1 MRWVRWVQVTAG
13 CALAVMAIAG
23 CSMASASSSSGAPS
37 IAVASAYVSVPSH
50 GTSVG
55 YLDIRNNGGPT
66 DLLSVSVSV
75 GGKVAFRAPV
85 HTGTQPLAM
94 HTVGEIPIPANTMT
108 QLVPNNFHLLITDA
122 GPMTAGKD
130 ITLTL
135 TFAGT
140 SKVTILALVTNPE
153 TGGSSYFLN

>member
-1 MRWVRWVQVTAG
+1 MRWVKVTVG
-13 CALAVMAIAG
+13 SLLAVLTVAG
-23 CSMASASSSSGAPS
+23 CSVASASSASSSPS
-37 IAVASAYVSVPSH
+37 IAVASAYVSLPSH

-55 YLDIRNNGGPT
+55 YLDIRDNGGST
-66 DLLSVSVSV
+66 RLLSVSVSV

-85 HTGTQPLAM
+85 HPGTQPMAM
-94 HTVGEIPIPANTMT
+94 HTIGAIPIAAHAMT
-108 QLVPNNFHLLITDA
+108 QLIPNSFHLLITDP

-140 SKVTILALVTNPE
+140 SKITILALVTNPE

>member
-1 MRWVRWVQVTAG
+1 MRCVKAAVG
-13 CALAVMAIAG
+13 CVLAVLAVAG
-23 CSMASASSSSGAPS
+23 CSVAGASSTSPS
-37 IAVASAYVSVPSH
+37 IAVASAYVSLPSH

-55 YLDIRNNGGPT
+55 YLDIRDNGGST

-85 HTGTQPLAM
+85 HSGTQPLAM
-94 HTVGEIPIPANTMT
+94 RTIGEIPIAAHAMT
-108 QLVPNNFHLLITDA
+108 QLVPNSFHLLITDA

-135 TFAGT
+135 TFAGA
-140 SKVTILALVTNPE
+140 SKITILALVTNPE